1 MGGQGCEDRAR
12 LENGTVKQDLG
23 ERMEL
28 GAQLGLGTGQILEG
42 GLVLGDRAKV
52 EDGAFRKGQGLQ
64 ETNRKLR
71 VYMIEGQERAKG
83 KDLGEATGRG
93 TGS

>member
-1 MGGQGCEDRAR
+1 
-12 LENGTVKQDLG
+12 
-23 ERMEL
+23 MEL
-28 GAQLGLGTGQILEG
+28 GARQGLGTGQIVEG

-64 ETNRKLR
+64 ETYQKLG
-71 VYMIEGQERAKG
+71 VRAKG